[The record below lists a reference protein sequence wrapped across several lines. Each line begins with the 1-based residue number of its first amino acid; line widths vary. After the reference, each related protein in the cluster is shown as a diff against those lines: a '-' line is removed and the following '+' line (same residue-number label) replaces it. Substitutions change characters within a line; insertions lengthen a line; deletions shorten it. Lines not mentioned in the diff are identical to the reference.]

1 MYFLVYDRQVGIAV
15 RSWVSTLQ
23 NSDGVLVF
31 KMNGDTYLN
40 YLTNE
45 NDIMVPAFFS
55 DSSNTFSFEGKNL
68 DGASISRNFIKNGN
82 VHTLNEE
89 LLKEFHQLVIGS
101 AGGSKVPLTIK
112 FNGTPI
118 QQYLLTE

>member
-1 MYFLVYDRQVGIAV
+1 
-15 RSWVSTLQ
+15 
-23 NSDGVLVF
+23 
-31 KMNGDTYLN
+31 
-40 YLTNE
+40 
-45 NDIMVPAFFS
+45 MVPAFFS
-55 DSSNTFSFEGKNL
+55 DSSNTFSFEGKNS

-89 LLKEFHQLVIGS
+89 LLTEFHQLVVGS
-101 AGGSKVPLTIK
+101 VSGSKVPLTIK